1 MKIYYRIRKD
11 NIEIVRCYG
20 TEPEVVIPSEING
33 KTVTSVAAYAFSGH
47 YSEESENVCL
57 WESGDNF
64 ISGREEHLLA
74 DSAIEKVVF
83 PESLKEIGRYIFYGC
98 SRLKSLEFSDN
109 LVQIGCGAFTGCHNL
124 EKLVIHMKNGHQTC
138 AKEILGELWQRID
151 LDLLYEKE
159 DNDFQEARL
168 VFPEHYDEAV
178 ENTPA
183 RILMTQ
189 YHGSG
194 GSYRQCF
201 YNRILNYREY
211 DRLFSMAKVMD
222 NMEVLVDMCFDRLE
236 FPYELSQDA
245 EKEYADYVR
254 ENLSEIAAHL
264 VRIKDL
270 HRLQLLSDRKLWNE
284 KGLEAALDAAA
295 YQKDTEIAAYL
306 MNEREKL
313 TEKNPVHK
321 KKRFAL

>member
-124 EKLVIHMKNGHQTC
+124 EKLMIHMKNGHQTC

-222 NMEVLVDMCFDRLE
+222 NLEVLVDMCFDRLE
-236 FPYELSQDA
+236 FPYELSEDA
-245 EKEYADYVR
+245 RGEYVGYVR
-254 ENLSEIAAHL
+254 ENLSEIASYL
-264 VRIKDL
+264 VRNQDL
-270 HRLQLLSDRKLWNE
+270 HRLQQLSDKKLWNE
-284 KGLEAALDAAA
+284 NGLETALDVAAC
-295 YQKDTEIAAYL
+295 QKDTEIAAYL

-313 TEKNPVHK
+313 AEKNPVHK